1 MHSTVR
7 VKDYVFDTVAL
18 RDAFETVSLHKISH
32 DGSYNDDA
40 LYALFDFFCD
50 WGPARE
56 TDLNASASKELDS
69 IASGEREALFT
80 HCCEVLAET
89 LQEQYSRTVK
99 PDDVAQL
106 AALLSG
112 NTPDAGRHDFILQYL
127 WKYARHLSELD
138 PEENQSINDIQD
150 FLNETRNLP
159 REFLGAKESQYAGQ
173 VKVNKIR
180 YRLLQKFHA
189 DGEISVDVLETIKT
203 NVTEEEED
211 TSLPAWRNYTILGQI
226 YYDYFKPRLDHYLQT
241 LANRITAEFDDLD
254 LATHVV
260 NFQGARNFLGDFAWL
275 AAYPTA
281 NDSQTDSYQL
291 YLGIHGSHLSYGLH
305 VGDNLREGD
314 WEADRDLDRA
324 EPSKEVRFQDV
335 LAKLESVES
344 AFRRLEDLG
353 TEDHE
358 LVPDP
363 PDRSDEIARQLR
375 AKKQVVFYGPP
386 GTGKTYVAQQFARWW
401 TADQNMERVTETQVR
416 TVTFHPSF
424 TYEDFVEGLTA
435 QSTDNGDV
443 AYHVED
449 GILKTI
455 CNAART
461 SYQQTP
467 DDQEPPRY
475 VLIIDEINR
484 GNLAQIFGE
493 TITLLEAD
501 KRGTITTHLAHS
513 DTEFTIPPNLYVIG
527 TMNTADRSIALV
539 DAALRRR
546 FRFMGFPPNYDVLCE
561 HHQITDLGEAAT
573 IVDSSTDPHDVVP
586 ALSIL
591 AVQQINERILDSP
604 ELGKGKQIGH
614 SYLMNTD
621 GVEGLVDAWRYDIL
635 PLLEEYY
642 FGQFDRIQQEIFS
655 GGGGK
660 LIDWDREQIRS
671 FSAGELVDALSDI
684 TDIEAAVTDVDTE
697 EEEEPPPYSKY
708 PNVIREAQEE
718 LYPQVKETLQAE
730 SISDVSHDEHDR
742 RGLRFTSNAPDHPD
756 EITYRFKPAPERFGS
771 LRIGL
776 DANDDGRGLFDQVQA
791 NKEHFEEEGFDVE
804 PADSTNYRYFLVSKE
819 YELQDAER
827 GVEGPEVVADLLD
840 SELFDE
846 ALSDMV
852 DLIELTHQ
860 LFNNGT
866 LQHPDTVETAEV
878 SDE

>member
-7 VKDYVFDTVAL
+7 IKDYVFDTVAL
-18 RDAFETVSLHKISH
+18 RDAFETISLQEHPH
-32 DGSYNDDA
+32 DGSYDDDA

-56 TDLNASASKELDS
+56 SDINATPSEELDS
-69 IASGEREALFT
+69 IARGEREALFA

-89 LQEQYSRTVK
+89 LREQYSLSVEAAT
-99 PDDVAQL
+99 VAQI
-106 AALLSG
+106 AGSLSDG
-112 NTPDAGRHDFILQYL
+112 TPDSGCYDFLLQHL
-127 WKYARHLSELD
+127 WKYARHLNELD
-138 PEENQSINDIQD
+138 PEENQNISDIQD

-189 DGEISVDVLETIKT
+189 DGEIGVDVLESIKA

-211 TSLPAWRNYTILGQI
+211 TSLPAWRDYTILGQI
-226 YYDYFKPRLDHYLQT
+226 YHDYFKPRLDHYLQS
-241 LANRITAEFDDLD
+241 LADRIVADFDELD

-260 NFQGARNFLGDFAWL
+260 NFQGARNFLSDFAWL
-275 AAYPTA
+275 AVYPA
-281 NDSQTDSYQL
+281 VNDSQSDSYQL

-314 WEADRDLDRA
+314 WEADRDLDRVESA
-324 EPSKEVRFQDV
+324 EQVCFQDV
-335 LAKLESVES
+335 LTKLQSVEPTL
-344 AFRRLEDLG
+344 RRLEGLDSG
-353 TEDHE
+353 GQEPA
-358 LVPDP
+358 PDP
-363 PDRSDEIARQLR
+363 PSRSDEIARQLK

-386 GTGKTYVAQQFARWW
+386 GTGKTYVAQEFARWW
-401 TADQNMERVTETQVR
+401 TAEQGLERVTGTRVR

-435 QSTDNGDV
+435 QSTPDGDV
-443 AYHVED
+443 AYRVED
-449 GILKTI
+449 GILKSI
-455 CNAART
+455 CKAART

-467 DDQEPPRY
+467 EGEEAPRY

-501 KRGTITTHLAHS
+501 KRGSVTAHLAHS

-546 FRFMGFPPNYDVLCE
+546 FRFMSFPPDYDVLCE

-591 AVQQINERILDSP
+591 AVQQINERILASP

-642 FGQFDRIQQEIFS
+642 FGQFDRIQNEIFS
-655 GGGGK
+655 GGGGE
-660 LIDWDREQIRS
+660 LIDWDHEQIRS
-671 FSAGELVDALSDI
+671 FSASELVDALSAI
-684 TDIEAAVTDVDTE
+684 TNVEAVIDDVETDG
-697 EEEEPPPYSKY
+697 EEPPPYSKY
-708 PNVIREAQEE
+708 PDAIREAQEE
-718 LYPQVKETLQAE
+718 LYPRINETLQAE
-730 SISDVSHDEHDR
+730 SVNDVSHDEHNR

-756 EITYRFKPAPERFGS
+756 EITYRFKPAPERFGT

-776 DANDDGRGLFDQVQA
+776 DANDDGRGLFDLVQA
-791 NKEHFEEEGFDVE
+791 NKEHFEEAGFDVE

-827 GVEGPEVVADLLD
+827 GVGGPEVVADLLD
-840 SELFDE
+840 SELFDQ
-846 ALSDMV
+846 ALDDMV
-852 DLIELTHQ
+852 ELIELTHQ
-860 LFNNGT
+860 LFRDGT
-866 LQHPDTVETAEV
+866 LQYPDDAEV
-878 SDE
+878 SEATNE

>member
-1 MHSTVR
+1 MQSTVR
-7 VKDYVFDTVAL
+7 IKDYVFDTVAL
-18 RDAFETVSLHKISH
+18 RDAFETMALHESSH
-32 DGSYNDDA
+32 DGSYTYEA
-40 LYALFDFFCD
+40 LHALFDFFCD

-56 TDLNASASKELDS
+56 TDLNASASKELES
-69 IASGEREALFT
+69 VASGEREALFT
-80 HCCEVLAET
+80 HCCEVLAKT
-89 LQEQYSRTVK
+89 LQEQFSRRVA
-99 PDDVAQL
+99 PDDVANL
-106 AALLSG
+106 ASLLSED
-112 NTPDAGRHDFILQYL
+112 TLDAGRHDFLLQYL
-127 WKYARHLSELD
+127 WRYARHLNELD
-138 PEENQSINDIQD
+138 PEKNQSISDIQD

-159 REFLGAKESQYAGQ
+159 REFLGVKESQYAGS

-189 DGEISVDVLETIKT
+189 DGEISVDVLESIKT

-241 LANRITAEFDDLD
+241 LADRIVAEFDDIE

-275 AAYPTA
+275 AAYPIA

-314 WEADRDLDRA
+314 WETDRNLDRA
-324 EPSKEVRFQDV
+324 EPSKEVRFQNV
-335 LAKLESVES
+335 LAKLESVEP

-353 TEDHE
+353 TDDRVP
-358 LVPDP
+358 VPDA
-363 PDRSDEIARQLR
+363 PDRADEIIRQLR
-375 AKKQVVFYGPP
+375 AKNQVVFYGPP
-386 GTGKTYVAQQFARWW
+386 GTGKTYVAQKFGRWW
-401 TADQNMERVTETQVR
+401 TANQNMERVTETQVR

-435 QSTDNGDV
+435 QSTDSGDV
-443 AYHVED
+443 TYRVED

-467 DDQEPPRY
+467 DNEEPPRY

-493 TITLLEAD
+493 TIPLLEAD
-501 KRGTITTHLAHS
+501 KRGTVTANLAHS

-546 FRFMGFPPNYDVLCE
+546 FRFMDFPPDYDVLCK
-561 HHQITDLGEAAT
+561 HYQITDLGEAAT
-573 IVDSSTDPHDVVP
+573 IVDSSTDPYDVIP

-614 SYLMNTD
+614 SYLMNAE
-621 GVEGLVDAWRYDIL
+621 GVEGIVDAWRYDIL

-655 GGGGK
+655 GGGGE

-684 TDIEAAVTDVDTE
+684 TDIEAAVTDFDSG
-697 EEEEPPPYSKY
+697 EEPPPYSKY
-708 PNVIREAQEE
+708 PDAIREAQEE

-730 SISDVSHDEHDR
+730 SISDVSHDEHNR
-742 RGLRFTSNAPDHPD
+742 RGLRFTSNAPNHPD

-776 DANDDGRGLFDQVQA
+776 DTHDDSRGLFDQIQA
-791 NKEHFEEEGFDVE
+791 SREHFEEEGFDVA
-804 PADSTNYRYFLVSKE
+804 PADSTDNRYFVVSNE

-827 GVEGPEVVADLLD
+827 GVEGPEVVEDLLG
-840 SELFDE
+840 SELFDQ
-846 ALSDMV
+846 ALDDMV
-852 DLIELTHQ
+852 NLIELTHR
-860 LFNNGT
+860 LFNDGT
-866 LQHPDTVETAEV
+866 LQHPDGPETPEV

>member
-7 VKDYVFDTVAL
+7 IEDYVFDTVAL
-18 RDAFETVSLHKISH
+18 RDAFETISLQETPH
-32 DGSYNDDA
+32 DGSYDDDA

-56 TDLNASASKELDS
+56 SDIIASASTEFDS
-69 IASGEREALFT
+69 IARGEREALFT

-89 LQEQYSRTVK
+89 LQEQYSLSVEAAT
-99 PDDVAQL
+99 VAQL
-106 AALLSG
+106 AALLSDD
-112 NTPDAGRHDFILQYL
+112 TPAAGRDDFLLQYL
-127 WKYARHLSELD
+127 WKYAGHLNELD
-138 PEENQSINDIQD
+138 PEENQNIGDVQN

-159 REFLGAKESQYAGQ
+159 RDFLSAKESQYAGQ

-189 DGEISVDVLETIKT
+189 DGEIGADVLESIKT
-203 NVTEEEED
+203 NVKEEEED

-241 LANRITAEFDDLD
+241 LADRIVAEFDELD

-260 NFQGARNFLGDFAWL
+260 NFQGARNFLSDFAWV
-275 AAYPTA
+275 AVYPAA
-281 NDSQTDSYQL
+281 NDSQSDSYQL
-291 YLGIHGSHLSYGLH
+291 YLGVHGSHLSYGLH

-314 WEADRDLDRA
+314 WEADKDLDRV
-324 EPSKEVRFQDV
+324 EPGAEVRFQDV
-335 LAKLESVES
+335 LTKLQSVEP
-344 AFRRLEDLG
+344 AFRRIEGFG
-353 TEDHE
+353 TDDTEG
-358 LVPDP
+358 VPDP
-363 PDRSDEIARQLR
+363 PARADEIARQLGS
-375 AKKQVVFYGPP
+375 KKQVVFYGPP
-386 GTGKTYVAQQFARWW
+386 GTGKTYIAQEFAHWWVAE
-401 TADQNMERVTETQVR
+401 QNQDRVTGTQVR

-424 TYEDFVEGLTA
+424 TYEDFVEGLSA
-435 QSTDNGDV
+435 QSTDGGDV
-443 AYHVED
+443 VYRVED

-455 CNAART
+455 CKAARA

-467 DDQEPPRY
+467 DEEEPPRY

-501 KRGTITTHLAHS
+501 KRGSVTAHLAHS

-546 FRFMGFPPNYDVLCE
+546 FRFMDFPPDYDVLCA
-561 HHQITDLGEAAT
+561 HHQITDLGEATT
-573 IVDSSTDPHDVVP
+573 IVDTSTDPHDVVP

-591 AVQQINERILDSP
+591 AVQQINERILSSP

-614 SYLMNTD
+614 SYLMNTG

-655 GGGGK
+655 GGGGE

-671 FSAGELVDALSDI
+671 FSASELVDALSAI
-684 TDIEAAVTDVDTE
+684 TDLDAVVDEVETDG
-697 EEEEPPPYSKY
+697 EEPPPYSKY
-708 PNVIREAQEE
+708 PEGIREAQQE
-718 LYPQVKETLQAE
+718 LYPRIKETLQSQE
-730 SISDVSHDEHDR
+730 ITDVSHDNHDR
-742 RGLRFTSNAPDHPD
+742 RSLQFTSNAPAHPD
-756 EITYRFKPAPERFGS
+756 EITYKFKPAPERFGA

-776 DANDDGRGLFDQVQA
+776 DTTDDGRGLFDQIQSSR
-791 NKEHFEEEGFDVE
+791 EQFEAAGFEVE
-804 PADSTNYRYFLVSKE
+804 PADSTNYRYFTVSKE
-819 YELQDAER
+819 YDLQDAER
-827 GVEGPEVVADLLD
+827 GVGGPAVVADLLD
-840 SELFDE
+840 SELFDR
-846 ALSDMV
+846 ALDDMV
-852 DLIELTHQ
+852 ELIELTHQ
-860 LFNNGT
+860 LFRDGSLEQPT
-866 LQHPDTVETAEV
+866 ESEDSETA
-878 SDE
+878 DE